1 MKVKICGITRA
12 EDVMVCEENNADLIG
27 FINIK
32 RSPRFVE
39 LNKINELSSKLK
51 NKDKAVLVIE
61 PDNLEET
68 ELILEKTD
76 INIVQLHSLSSDDVN
91 SLKELESINKELKI
105 IKAVGIPE
113 RITELKKIEIE
124 DFTQVCDSLLFD
136 YENNGKSGGTG
147 KQIPL
152 KLVSEAARIAKNAND
167 DIELFL
173 AGGLN
178 LEQLENEE
186 NDIAEIFDF
195 IDVNSGV
202 EDQPGFKNEEKI
214 RSIIQL
220 GKKLN
225 F

>member
-32 RSPRFVE
+32 RSQRFVE
-39 LNKINELSSKLK
+39 LNKINELTSKLK
-51 NKDKAVLVIE
+51 IKDKSVLVIE
-61 PDNLEET
+61 PDNLKEA

-76 INIVQLHSLSSDDVN
+76 INIVQFHSLSSDHIN

-113 RITELKKIEIE
+113 RINELKKIEIE
-124 DFTQVCDSLLFD
+124 DFARVCDSLLFD
-136 YENNGKSGGTG
+136 YENHGKSGGTG

-152 KLVSEAARIAKNAND
+152 KLVFEAARIAKNVND

-178 LEQLENEE
+178 LKQLENEG
-186 NDIAEIFDF
+186 NFIAEIFDF

-202 EDQPGFKNEEKI
+202 EDQPGFKNEQKI
-214 RSIIQL
+214 RSIIQFS
-220 GKKLN
+220 KKLN

>member
-76 INIVQLHSLSSDDVN
+76 INIVQLHSLSSDD
-91 SLKELESINKELKI
+91 SQLKGIRIN
-105 IKAVGIPE
+105 
-113 RITELKKIEIE
+113 
-124 DFTQVCDSLLFD
+124 
-136 YENNGKSGGTG
+136 
-147 KQIPL
+147 
-152 KLVSEAARIAKNAND
+152 
-167 DIELFL
+167 
-173 AGGLN
+173 
-178 LEQLENEE
+178 
-186 NDIAEIFDF
+186 
-195 IDVNSGV
+195 
-202 EDQPGFKNEEKI
+202 
-214 RSIIQL
+214 
-220 GKKLN
+220 
-225 F
+225 

>member
-32 RSPRFVE
+32 RSQRFVE
-39 LNKINELSSKLK
+39 LNKINELTSKLK
-51 NKDKAVLVIE
+51 IKDKSVLVIE
-61 PDNLEET
+61 PDNLKEA

-76 INIVQLHSLSSDDVN
+76 INIVQFHSLSSDHIN
-91 SLKELESINKELKI
+91 SLKELKSINKELKI

-113 RITELKKIEIE
+113 RINELKKIEIE
-124 DFTQVCDSLLFD
+124 DFARVCDSLLFD
-136 YENNGKSGGTG
+136 YENHGKSGGTG
-147 KQIPL
+147 KQIPI
-152 KLVSEAARIAKNAND
+152 KLVFEAASIAKNANY

-178 LEQLENEE
+178 LKQLENEG
-186 NDIAEIFDF
+186 NCIADIFDF

-202 EDQPGFKNEEKI
+202 EDKPGIKNEEKI
-214 RSIIQL
+214 RSIIQFS
-220 GKKLN
+220 KKLN